1 MCVSQGQTQ
10 LESCAVMSLSL
21 LKLQMFK
28 FQVCPCPC
36 DMGKTKPTPG
46 LDFDWGFT
54 KLVFNLNKDISSVG
68 MKPSAGDP
76 GSIAKFNKRMETLC
90 FARSPSQPN
99 TIGDVSSAPVPNFP
113 TTSSSLVSHWNPH
126 LHTPPQTPYNSP
138 SMLSHC
144 IFVPPPEQENLLSK
158 EDFLK
163 IWAEHRE
170 QFRKDWAEIISKIN
184 ILKV

>member
-1 MCVSQGQTQ
+1 M
-10 LESCAVMSLSL
+10 
-21 LKLQMFK
+21 
-28 FQVCPCPC
+28 
-36 DMGKTKPTPG
+36 TPS
-46 LDFDWGFT
+46 T
-54 KLVFNLNKDISSVG
+54 
-68 MKPSAGDP
+68 GDP

-144 IFVPPPEQENLLSK
+144 IFVPPPEEENLLSK